1 MANRLKLKRLLIEN
15 AAVTGPVVTLQQG
28 GMYTF
33 NCIAAAWAGA
43 TVKLQ
48 ILGPDDVTY
57 VDVPTA
63 SHTVNG
69 VIGVY
74 LPAGGT
80 VKAVVTGGP
89 PTAVYASLALVD

>member
-1 MANRLKLKRLLIEN
+1 MSNRLKNKQLLINN
-15 AAVTGPVVTLQQG
+15 AAVTGSATILQQG
-28 GMYTF
+28 GLYSFNVVGTF
-33 NCIAAAWAGA
+33 GGT

-48 ILGPDDVTY
+48 ILGPDDATY

-63 SHTVNG
+63 SFTAAG

-80 VKAVVTGGP
+80 VKAVVTGGAP
-89 PTAVYASLALVD
+89 ANLYASLALVD

>member
-1 MANRLKLKRLLIEN
+1 MPNRLKLKQLLINN
-15 AAVTGPVVTLQQG
+15 AAATGPAVILQQG
-28 GMYTF
+28 GLYTF
-33 NCIAAAWAGA
+33 NVVGTFGGT

-63 SHTVNG
+63 SHTAAG

-80 VKAVVTGGP
+80 VKAVVTGGAP
-89 PTAVYASLALVD
+89 SGLYASVALVD